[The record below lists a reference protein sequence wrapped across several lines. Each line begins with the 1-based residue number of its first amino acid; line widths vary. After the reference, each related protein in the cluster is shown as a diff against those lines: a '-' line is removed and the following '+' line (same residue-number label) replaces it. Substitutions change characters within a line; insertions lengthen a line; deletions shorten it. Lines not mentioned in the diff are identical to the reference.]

1 MGADMSGAV
10 VLLVGSSRAGVD
22 VVGSALSATPVKDW
36 KPSRSSAVDAVG
48 GIIMDVLLLQWAA
61 ALVASCAGSGASSLV
76 GAWTAGRSGCEWAVS
91 R

>member
-48 GIIMDVLLLQWAA
+48 GIMDVLLLQWAA